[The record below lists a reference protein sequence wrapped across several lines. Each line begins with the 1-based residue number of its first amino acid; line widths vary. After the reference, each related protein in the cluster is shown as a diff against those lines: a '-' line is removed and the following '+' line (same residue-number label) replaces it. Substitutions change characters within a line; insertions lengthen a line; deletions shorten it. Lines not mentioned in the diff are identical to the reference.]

1 MELFSL
7 NVFSGHLNT
16 ENFGECGLQFVIH
29 GQSTVFVMPVL
40 IIFLNLFTCGR
51 FHIQGGSL
59 EGPWH
64 LNLHGIEVWLSG

>member
-29 GQSTVFVMPVL
+29 GQSTVLVMPVV
-40 IIFLNLFTCGR
+40 I
-51 FHIQGGSL
+51 
-59 EGPWH
+59 
-64 LNLHGIEVWLSG
+64 HGLQVEWLTNRSTVWFKT